1 MGTGMGFFSRAGT
14 IILLASVVVWLLSNV
29 NISFQMVGTDASIL
43 SSIGKFIAPIF
54 SPMGFGFWQI
64 AVALITGF
72 MAKEAVISTLGVLY
86 ASAAVPL
93 SAVLTSL
100 ISPASAFALMVFVL
114 LYTPCVATLTAMRR
128 ESGSAKYTLFMMLY
142 QLGVAWLVSFI
153 IYHLIN
159 LFI

>member
-1 MGTGMGFFSRAGT
+1 MGTGMGLFPAGT

-54 SPMGFGFWQI
+54 LADGLWFWQI

-72 MAKEAVISTLGVLY
+72 MAKEAVISTLGSLY

-114 LYTPCVATLTAMRR
+114 CILHAWRHAAMRR